1 MPIFQKNDVNLHY
14 QTFGNPKNPAL
25 IFSNSLGTDYT
36 MWQVQIDAL
45 RKDFFIICYDT
56 RGHGQSTAPNKPYTI
71 AELGCDVVDLLAF
84 LQVQKAH
91 FCGISMG
98 GLTGIW
104 LSIHAPDKFDKIIV
118 ANTAAKIGNQHAW
131 QDRATNVQ
139 ANGLQPIADTAPS
152 RWFSN
157 DFIQNHP
164 NIVKNLSNTL
174 AKGDKDGYA
183 NCCQAL
189 AIADLRDEL
198 KNAKTP
204 MLVIAGEQDPVT
216 TVADGQFIVD
226 NAPNARLVTL
236 NASHISN
243 IEQADKFTKAIKDF
257 LTKT

>member
-1 MPIFQKNDVNLHY
+1 MV
-14 QTFGNPKNPAL
+14 
-25 IFSNSLGTDYT
+25 SL
-36 MWQVQIDAL
+36 W
-45 RKDFFIICYDT
+45 
-56 RGHGQSTAPNKPYTI
+56 
-71 AELGCDVVDLLAF
+71 
-84 LQVQKAH
+84 
-91 FCGISMG
+91 G

-131 QDRATNVQ
+131 QGRATSVQ
-139 ANGLQPIADTAPS
+139 ANGLQPTADTAPS

-157 DFIQNHP
+157 GFIQNHP
-164 NIVKNLSNTL
+164 NIVKNLSDSL

-198 KNAKTP
+198 ENTKTP
-204 MLVIAGEQDPVT
+204 IIVITGEKDPVT